1 MLIKVLIA
9 IIASYLLGTLSFA
22 YIITKIVKGE
32 DIRTLGSGNAGFTN
46 ALRVLPKPFAF
57 LVFFLDMAKGIIAVR
72 LSMWLVGDPGSA
84 IGLLMVIVG
93 HTFPFWLGFKGGK
106 GIAAGFGGLIG
117 CSPILAA
124 CLLVIWAIV
133 TLVSNHVS
141 LGSIVVVA
149 VMPFIGIA
157 IKEPW
162 YFILLLFVLAVLVI
176 WLHRGNISR
185 LRAGTESKLFKNR

>member
-9 IIASYLLGTLSFA
+9 IIASYLLGTLLFA
-22 YIITKIVKGE
+22 YIITKMVKGE

-72 LSMWLVGDPGSA
+72 LSMWLVGDPGCV